1 MHIPQHRQQTNQQF
15 PYQRLLEILSLL
27 WLIPNQ
33 LGQIGPFHHLHDN
46 IQVPLLNKGLIEL
59 DDVGM
64 FELLV
69 DLDLAELL
77 VDLLAGHLGDLE
89 AFEGVLVVALFGQ
102 IDTAKGTLAD
112 FLDQAVAADYLEF
125 EVFVADDFG

>member
-1 MHIPQHRQQTNQQF
+1 
-15 PYQRLLEILSLL
+15 
-27 WLIPNQ
+27 
-33 LGQIGPFHHLHDN
+33 
-46 IQVPLLNKGLIEL
+46 
-59 DDVGM
+59 M